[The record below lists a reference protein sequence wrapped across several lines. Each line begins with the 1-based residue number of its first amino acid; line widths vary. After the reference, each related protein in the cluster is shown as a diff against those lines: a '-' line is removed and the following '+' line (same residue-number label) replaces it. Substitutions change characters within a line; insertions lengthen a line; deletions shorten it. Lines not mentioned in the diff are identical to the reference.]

1 MVSVTNYIYKDSTI
15 FVKFIS
21 FWQVY
26 VLHLLTFVSS
36 NIQTKSSFFPCVQDD
51 MQIRVFNYNTL
62 ERVHMFEAH
71 SDYIR
76 CIAVHPTQPY
86 ILTSSGM
93 LFKVFLITNTPDFKF
108 IISNLPSCQLQV
120 HIYLDIYMNDYVC
133 FYTDD
138 MLIKLWDWEKKWS
151 CSQVFEGHTHYVM
164 QIVINPKDNNQF
176 ASASLDRT
184 IKVHFFSC

>member
-1 MVSVTNYIYKDSTI
+1 M
-15 FVKFIS
+15 IS
-21 FWQVY
+21 FKQY
-26 VLHLLTFVSS
+26 Y
-36 NIQTKSSFFPCVQDD
+36 NIFLFFPPCGQDD

-93 LFKVFLITNTPDFKF
+93 LPKVLWNPNAPKSTVLLQMCLHNIIFKCIW
-108 IISNLPSCQLQV
+108 
-120 HIYLDIYMNDYVC
+120 LDVYMSDYFG

-184 IKVHFFSC
+184 IKVHFSHHPEHVLVDYCMALHPIL